1 MKNVQA
7 TTTNLLSSLP
17 KLNYLVAT
25 VGFLTLKGRDE
36 TSEGLDKKLALN
48 YYARW
53 KFVNDLMP
61 LLRKAKDAGED
72 AKVLS
77 VLAAGHGGPIDLDDL
92 GLKKGYSLSAAGVA
106 AASYNDLMIEVRP
119 DTHSI

>member
-1 MKNVQA
+1 MRIPPRNRNVQA

-48 YYARW
+48 YYARR
-53 KFVNDLMP
+53 KFVNDL
-61 LLRKAKDAGED
+61 ED
-72 AKVLS
+72 AKLLS

-92 GLKKGYSLSAAGVA
+92 GLKKGYSLSAAGA
-106 AASYNDLMIEVRP
+106 
-119 DTHSI
+119 